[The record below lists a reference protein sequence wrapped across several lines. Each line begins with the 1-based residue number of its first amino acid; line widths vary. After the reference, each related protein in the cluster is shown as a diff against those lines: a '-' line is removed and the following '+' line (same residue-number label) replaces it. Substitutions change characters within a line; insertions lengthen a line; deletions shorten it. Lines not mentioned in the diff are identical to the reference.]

1 MRFIT
6 EQDIRT
12 AFIRT
17 PFEVYHLSTD
27 TRLTPEARQ
36 FLIDRKITITD
47 EEAEQLQKTTV
58 IEVREKPDIELILS
72 LFLLSVSLTVESDP
86 VMAEKLSMLYQQ
98 MQEAHLLRTAKEIV
112 DEVENVEITMFH
124 VLLPRG
130 KELAVLNLLQ
140 TQLSLLIAD
149 ELKES
154 LNKTMYNEFRR
165 IRWELI
171 RMMKKILG
179 GEAT

>member
-12 AFIRT
+12 TFIQT
-17 PFEVYHLSTD
+17 PFEVYPQPAD

-36 FLIDRKITITD
+36 FLVDRKVMITNGN
-47 EEAEQLQKTTV
+47 AKTLPKTAV
-58 IEVREKPDIELILS
+58 VENQEKPDLELTSS
-72 LFLLSVSLTVESDP
+72 LFLLAVSLMVEADP
-86 VMAEKLSMLYQQ
+86 ALAEKLSQLYQR
-98 MQEAHLLRTAKEIV
+98 MQEAYSLKAEPER
-112 DEVENVEITMFH
+112 VEALEDVKITMFH

-140 TQLSLLIAD
+140 TQLNQLLAS
-149 ELKES
+149 EPKVS
-154 LNKTMYNEFRR
+154 AVKPMYSEFRR
-165 IRWELI
+165 IRCELI

-179 GEAT
+179 GEIS